1 MLLEKK
7 DLLKI
12 VKNDRDLNLIEFKK
26 MRVKELREHLR
37 ITHEI
42 DGQYKDMTGNC
53 FKCLEPLKPD
63 YTGFKNYCMD
73 CSL

>member
-26 MRVKELREHLR
+26 MRVKDLRAQLR

-53 FKCLEPLKPD
+53 FKCLKPLTHD
-63 YTGFKNYCMD
+63 FTQFINYCMD
-73 CSL
+73 C

>member
-7 DLLKI
+7 ELLKI
-12 VKNDRDLNLIEFKK
+12 VENDQDLNLTEFKK
-26 MRVKELREHLR
+26 MRVKELREHLK

-53 FKCLEPLKPD
+53 FKCLKPLTPD
-63 YTGFKNYCMD
+63 YKAKYENYCMD
-73 CSL
+73 C

>member
-53 FKCLEPLKPD
+53 FKCLKPLTHD
-63 YTGFKNYCMD
+63 YIKFINYCLD
-73 CSL
+73 C

>member
-7 DLLKI
+7 DLLRI

-26 MRVKELREHLR
+26 MRVKDLRAQLR

-53 FKCLEPLKPD
+53 FKCLKPLTPD
-63 YTGFKNYCMD
+63 YKAKYENYCMD
-73 CSL
+73 C

>member
-12 VKNDRDLNLIEFKK
+12 VENDRELNLTEFKK
-26 MRVKELREHLR
+26 MRVKDLRAQLR

-53 FKCLEPLKPD
+53 FKCLKPLMPD
-63 YTGFKNYCMD
+63 YKAKYENYCMD
-73 CSL
+73 C

>member
-26 MRVKELREHLR
+26 MRVKDLRAQLR

-53 FKCLEPLKPD
+53 FKCLKPLTPD
-63 YTGFKNYCMD
+63 YKAKYENYSMD
-73 CSL
+73 C